1 MHGKRAITMHNGT
14 TEEQR
19 LRQSLERVLLDLK
32 FMYEG
37 DMIPY
42 VFDDFIYQTA
52 FELMTPEFME
62 EFNNVKDM

>member
-1 MHGKRAITMHNGT
+1 MHNGT
-14 TEEQR
+14 TEEQM
-19 LRQSLERVLLDLK
+19 LRQSLERILLDLK

>member
-1 MHGKRAITMHNGT
+1 MHNGM
-14 TEEQR
+14 TEEQM
-19 LRQSLERVLLDLK
+19 LRQSLERILLDLK